1 LLHPRTILHIDL
13 DAFFASCELRRRPE
27 LAGRPLA
34 VGGGLES
41 HPGER
46 RRPGRGVV
54 AAASYEARPS
64 GVRSAMPL
72 AEAFRRCPDL
82 VVLPVDIAHYA
93 AVSKEVF
100 RIFAAYTPL
109 VEPGSLDEAFLDVT
123 GCQLLHGSG
132 PDIAR
137 EIQGRIAGEL
147 SLPASVGVATSKTV
161 AKIASDLRKPRGL
174 VVVPAGEEERFLA
187 PLPISRLPG
196 AGPRTTERLR
206 LVGIHTLG
214 ALAAAPTSLLV
225 EVLGPGAKGLRL
237 RACGVDPAPVLVPTM
252 AKSISRESTFDE
264 DLLDHAA
271 LEERLR
277 LLAAAVGGRLRA
289 NGLAAATVAIKVR
302 FADFET
308 LSRRGPLG
316 QPTCADVE
324 LFRAARQLLRSAL
337 PEGRAVRLLGVGVE
351 GLVRPDPQMGLFDQ
365 VDRRSE
371 RVDRAM
377 DELRRRFGGAA
388 IARGTAALADSP
400 DWNRDHLGGLGP
412 P

>member
-1 LLHPRTILHIDL
+1 MPYPRTILHVDL

-34 VGGGLES
+34 VGGGVES

-54 AAASYEARPS
+54 AAASYEARPR
-64 GVRSAMPL
+64 GVRSAVSL
-72 AEAFRRCPDL
+72 SEAFRRCPEL
-82 VVLPVDIAHYA
+82 IVLPVDIGHYA

-100 RIFAAYTPL
+100 GIFSDYTPL
-109 VEPGSLDEAFLDVT
+109 VEPGSLDEAFLDVS
-123 GCQLLHGSG
+123 GCELLHGSG

-137 EIQGRIAGEL
+137 EIQGRIASEL

-174 VVVPAGEEERFLA
+174 VVVHPGDEERFLA
-187 PLPISRLPG
+187 PLPVARLPG
-196 AGPRTTERLR
+196 AGPKTTERLR
-206 LVGIHTLG
+206 LLGIHTLG

-225 EVLGPGAKGLRL
+225 EVLGPGGEGLRA
-237 RACGVDPAPVLVPTM
+237 RARGVDPAPVVVPT
-252 AKSISRESTFDE
+252 APKSISRETTFDE
-264 DLLDHAA
+264 DVADEAI

-277 LLAAAVGGRLRA
+277 LLAAGVGSRLRT
-289 NGLAAATVAIKVR
+289 NGLTAATVAIKVR

-308 LSRRGPLG
+308 VARRGPLG

-324 LFRAARQLLRSAL
+324 IFRAARPLLRATV
-337 PEGRAVRLLGVGVE
+337 PAGRPVRLLGVGVE
-351 GLVRPDPQMGLFDQ
+351 QLARLDSQMGLFDQ
-365 VDRRSE
+365 VERRSE

-377 DELRRRFGGAA
+377 DELRRRFGGSA
-388 IARGTAALADSP
+388 IARGTAALEDSP
-400 DWNRDHLGGLGP
+400 DWNSDHLGQLRP
-412 P
+412 S